1 VHDQGSAVPGEIR
14 TLVKT
19 ARTERS
25 GTISPDERWLA
36 LRIQRVRSVRG
47 LRAALSGR
55 VRRSVAGFDLRWRAR
70 AGAAWAASVP
80 QPIVKGRYVLDAV
93 SPFDVSIDGTR
104 FVLIK
109 EAASAAESTGPALWS
124 WSTGR
129 RS

>member
-1 VHDQGSAVPGEIR
+1 MNDGWPYESNASGRSEVYVRPYPDGSAGQWQVSTSGGAH
-14 TLVKT
+14 
-19 ARTERS
+19 ARWSRDSRELFFA
-25 GTISPDERWLA
+25 GGGA
-36 LRIQRVRSVRG
+36 VMGVRVEP
-47 LRAALSGR
+47 
-55 VRRSVAGFDLRWRAR
+55 
-70 AGAAWAASVP
+70 GAAWAASVP